1 LLERK
6 IMKKILKLKI
16 TATACLVL
24 GILAFAG
31 QHWWSQGKTEQSAVQ
46 RILVETVYGDF
57 EVTEPILIDL
67 FKHPVMERIKHVEQ
81 YGPRCYVDK
90 KIQSYSR
97 YDHCV
102 GVWALLRLY
111 GASLQEQVAG
121 LLHDASHT
129 VFSHVGDYLFKNS
142 SQLNSYQDSIHA
154 WYLTKFDLPEL
165 CAKHGMSF
173 DSLMHKDQAYAM
185 LEQNL
190 PNLCAD
196 RIEYNIKAALMNG
209 FIKKDEVKML
219 LKDLKFEDGQWFF
232 TDAHY
237 ARLLGKASL
246 NGTLHE
252 WGGPAVYTIDSNA
265 ARALERAME
274 IDLVSFD
281 EIHFS
286 QDNIIWERLCASSDP
301 IIQSCIQKMQKFN
314 EQFVLVNADDNG
326 DVIKTKYRGIDP
338 LIKTVD
344 GKLEP
349 LTLVDN
355 AYAQDV
361 NYVKEQTVKG
371 WHVVW
376 ADSKNNIAAEPQVVV
391 S

>member
-1 LLERK
+1 
-6 IMKKILKLKI
+6 MKKMLKLKI
-16 TATACLVL
+16 ITAISLFLGVFACVGL
-24 GILAFAG
+24 
-31 QHWWSQGKTEQSAVQ
+31 HWWSKGKAEHAAVQ

-121 LLHDASHT
+121 LLHDVSHT

-142 SQLNSYQDSIHA
+142 SQLHSYQDSIHA
-154 WYLTKFDLPEL
+154 WYLAKFDLPEL

-173 DSLMHKDQAYAM
+173 DALMHKDQAYAM
-185 LEQNL
+185 LEQDL

-209 FIKKDEVKML
+209 FIKRDEVKTL
-219 LKDLKFEDGQWFF
+219 LSFLKYEDGHWFF
-232 TDAHY
+232 TDVRY
-237 ARLLGKASL
+237 ACLLGKASL

-252 WGGPAVYTIDSNA
+252 WGGPAVYTIDRNA
-265 ARALERAME
+265 AYALERAME
-274 IDLVSFD
+274 INLVSFD
-281 EIHFS
+281 EVHFS

-301 IIQSCIQKMQKFN
+301 IIQACMNKMQKFN
-314 EQFVLVNADDNG
+314 DQFVLVKADDGG
-326 DVIKTKYRGIDP
+326 DFIKTKYRGIDP
-338 LIKTVD
+338 LIKTTD
-344 GKLEP
+344 GKLER
-349 LTLVDN
+349 LTLVDEV
-355 AYAQDV
+355 YAQEV
-361 NYVKEQTVKG
+361 NCVKEQTAQG
-371 WHVVW
+371 WHVAW
-376 ADSKNNIAAEPQVVV
+376 ADSAVEPQVVI